1 MLKKFTLIE
10 LLVKRSHLC
19 CDHADGN
26 KDGSSPVHGQ
36 VKQYCFTLIEL
47 LVVIAIIA
55 ILAAMLL
62 PALSSARASART
74 SACASNLKQI
84 GTAIQLYAADHD
96 DVIVVGKIKKPAS
109 GTSWTTNQIWPSFLA
124 GYAGFAAKPENPPYG
139 LTFNASEMEGLKG
152 ANVFTCPEA
161 HSASFVTKSGSYNYF
176 WAGCYI
182 GNQMLMPDETSATES
197 YRRQF
202 RLGQVI
208 DPTGIR
214 LVYDSCNSTSSLSL
228 YGSNIRFPHGAGDP
242 HQINGERLD
251 LPSGARTNALF
262 VDGHVQNLSVNEAAP
277 GYSGKTDNMRRAF
290 ERVNGDTAQALV
302 QSGPYKQLPQAK

>member
-1 MLKKFTLIE
+1 MKK
-10 LLVKRSHLC
+10 H
-19 CDHADGN
+19 
-26 KDGSSPVHGQ
+26 
-36 VKQYCFTLIEL
+36 FTLIEL

-62 PALSSARASART
+62 PALSSARAAART

-109 GTSWTTNQIWPSFLA
+109 GSHNTNCIWPSFLA
-124 GYAGFAAKPENPPYG
+124 GYAGFSAKPANPPYG
-139 LTFNASEMEGLKG
+139 LIFDPLDMQNLKSN
-152 ANVFTCPEA
+152 NVFTCPEA
-161 HSASFVTKSGSYNYF
+161 HSASFVTKSGTYNYF
-176 WAGCYI
+176 WAGSYI

-202 RLGQVI
+202 RMGQVV

-214 LVYDSCNSTSSLSL
+214 LVYDSCHSTSSLSL

-242 HQINGERLD
+242 RRINSDDNTD
-251 LPSGARTNALF
+251 LLTAGSATNALF
-262 VDGHVQNLSVNEAAP
+262 VDGHVQGLTVQETAAGFTIGTVN
-277 GYSGKTDNMRRAF
+277 NMRRAF
-290 ERVNGDTAQALV
+290 ENVNGDASQPLV

>member
-1 MLKKFTLIE
+1 MKK
-10 LLVKRSHLC
+10 S
-19 CDHADGN
+19 
-26 KDGSSPVHGQ
+26 
-36 VKQYCFTLIEL
+36 FTLIEL

-96 DVIVVGKIKKPAS
+96 DVIVVGKIKRPPS
-109 GTSWTTNQIWPSFLA
+109 GSWATNCIWPSFLA
-124 GYAGFAAKPENPPYG
+124 GYAGFSAKPANPPYG
-139 LTFNASEMEGLKG
+139 ITFAPSEMEGLKG

-161 HSASFVTKSGSYNYF
+161 QSASFKTGVSGTYDYF

-214 LVYDSCNSTSSLSL
+214 LLYDSANSTSALSL

-242 HQINGERLD
+242 RLINETTQLE
-251 LPSGARTNALF
+251 LPKGASTNALF
-262 VDGHVQNLSVNEAAP
+262 VDGHVQNLTVNETAV
-277 GYSGKTDNMRRAF
+277 GYSGASDNMRRAF
-290 ERVNGDTAQALV
+290 EYVNGDSSQPLV